1 MGTTNHNITMID
13 ADAPQQ
19 SAVISHVI
27 LNAENE
33 SVGAATIDGDSRTD
47 WSFAKGPGIDV
58 VDLGGSLGKAFR
70 LGSIFESQS
79 AGGQLWCYRGG
90 DSKPNCHGMD
100 ISNGRKIGIQWVE
113 MLPGSFS
120 FAANP
125 TLKYKFMRTSNPS
138 GQGRSNYIFCKSGG
152 ATGGTFPETFLQID
166 DVEHFAAA
174 GQGSGR
180 QSRTF
185 SGPPAPFTPDVFR
198 WYQWVKTWSDDSQ
211 EARDQMWTGLLGNP
225 NGTLILDPHQGIGH
239 SVREANIPGPGYKFQ
254 HWFDVDFWNRTS
266 SGNSAPGVPV
276 TQFWYSK
283 SIAVSS
289 DIDDP
294 DTPFKGVYIDPA
306 NMTLRADSGA

>member
-1 MGTTNHNITMID
+1 MTITNHNITMID

-33 SVGAATIDGDSRTD
+33 SLGPATIDGDSRTD
-47 WSFAKGPGIDV
+47 WSLANGPGIDV
-58 VDLGGSLGKAFR
+58 VDLGGSLGKFFR

-90 DSKPNCHGMD
+90 DSKPNCHGID
-100 ISNGRKIGIQWVE
+100 LTEGRKVGVQWVE
-113 MLPGSFS
+113 YFPASFN

-125 TLKYKFMRTSNPS
+125 GLKYKHHRTADPS
-138 GQGRSNYIFCKSGG
+138 GQGRSNYFRVKSGG
-152 ATGGTFPETFLQID
+152 ASGGAFSQTIMLID
-166 DVEHFAAA
+166 DIEHFSAA
-174 GQGSGR
+174 GQASGR
-180 QSRTF
+180 QQRQFVSA
-185 SGPPAPFTPDVFR
+185 PAFTPATLQ
-198 WYQWVKTWSDDSQ
+198 WYQWVKTYSSDLLV
-211 EARDQMWTGLLGNP
+211 AKDQIWTAPIGTA
-225 NGTLILDPHQGIGH
+225 NGTLILDQSQGVGY
-239 SVREANIPGPGYKFQ
+239 SLREANIPGPGYRFN
-254 HWFDVDFWNRTS
+254 HWYDVNFWNRTS